1 VAESTLNL
9 AFYDLANE
17 VSSWLGYPDD
27 ILRLNQAT
35 LVGQQKQQANV
46 LQRVL
51 KAGLRRFYNPGPM
64 DNGVPTDWSFLRPIA
79 TITIGAAQTGVQLPD
94 DFGGIEGDVT
104 IQPTI
109 ELVWWPLPVRNDG
122 YILKQQSLFPQ
133 MVSRPLMCAVT
144 PLKDQGVNQSQRW
157 QLMIFP
163 TTDQAYNLQFRY
175 YILGECLSGARP
187 YAYGGAGHAETLKAA
202 CLAAAEREL
211 NDMIG
216 PMEQYFQ
223 ERLVASMALDRKTK
237 AQNLGYNGDN
247 SDERH
252 KGMQPFWHF
261 SSTIKVNGQVYGG

>member
-9 AFYDLANE
+9 AYFDLANE
-17 VSSWLGYPDD
+17 VSNWLGYDED
-27 ILRLNQAT
+27 LLRLNQTT
-35 LVGQQKQQANV
+35 LSDQQKQKAGV
-46 LQRVL
+46 LQRVMR
-51 KAGLRRFYNPGPM
+51 AGLRRFYNPGPM

-79 TITIGAAQTGVQLPD
+79 TISIGQNQIGVQLPD
-94 DFGGIEGDVT
+94 DFGGIEGQVQ

-122 YILKQQSLFPQ
+122 YILQQRSLFPE

-144 PLKDQGVNQSQRW
+144 PQKDSGVTQSQRW

-163 TTDQAYNLQFRY
+163 TTDQAYNLQLRY
-175 YILGECLSGARP
+175 YILPDCLSGARP
-187 YAYGGAGHAETLKAA
+187 YAYGGAAHAETLKAS

-223 ERLVASMALDRKTK
+223 ERLIASMAIDRKSK
-237 AQNLGYNGDN
+237 AQNLGYNSDN
-247 SDERH
+247 SDERFRRI
-252 KGMQPFWHF
+252 QPFWHT
-261 SSTIKVNGQVYGG
+261 SDVIAVNGVVY

>member
-1 VAESTLNL
+1 MESTLNL
-9 AFYDLANE
+9 AYFDLANE
-17 VSSWLGYPDD
+17 VSNWLGYPDD
-27 ILRLNQAT
+27 LLRLDQAT
-35 LVGQQKQQANV
+35 LTGQQKAQVGV

-51 KAGLRRFYNPGPM
+51 RAGLRRFYNPGPM

-79 TITIGAAQTGVQLPD
+79 TISVPAASTGTQLPD
-94 DFGGIEGDVT
+94 DFGGIEGQVT

-122 YILKQQSLFPQ
+122 YVLQQQALFPQ

-144 PLKDQGVNQSQRW
+144 PQKDAGVTQSQRW
-157 QLMIFP
+157 RLMIFP
-163 TTDQAYNLQFRY
+163 TTDQAYNLQLRY
-175 YILGECLSGARP
+175 YILPDCLSGARP
-187 YAYGGAGHAETLKAA
+187 YAYGGAAHAETLKAA

-223 ERLVASMALDRKTK
+223 DRLIASIAIDRKTK
-237 AQNLGYNGDN
+237 AQNLGYNADN

-252 KGMQPFWHF
+252 ARMMPFWHF
-261 SSTIKVNGQVYGG
+261 SDTIKVNGQVYGP